1 MRNGS
6 IFGAPSFR
14 PMLGRATPLRGPS
27 LGATERIRGCE
38 VSGHPGWYFLQHTE
52 GASAGGLVATQPF
65 SKAEAEALVGAGNID
80 WVSSCSMAPGDL
92 LMVLCNITPTTKG
105 SFDILTGQ
113 VIGEQPGQISQPH
126 ALCPASAAPAPAPSP
141 QPVQPTPVTPLPTVQ
156 PAPAPVSSEPQIVIV
171 QMPPPVSAPSPCDAG
186 AWLRQRPVGLGQV
199 RLRRGPF

>member
-6 IFGAPSFR
+6 IFGASSFR

-38 VSGHPGWYFLQHTE
+38 VPGHPGWYFLQHTE

-80 WVSSCSMAPGDL
+80 WVANCSMAPGDL
-92 LMVLCNITPTTKG
+92 LMVPCNITSTTKG
-105 SFDILTGQ
+105 SVDILTGQ
-113 VIGEQPGQISQPH
+113 VIGEQPGQIPQPH
-126 ALCPASAAPAPAPSP
+126 ALCPAAAVPPPSP
-141 QPVQPTPVTPLPTVQ
+141 QPPPVQPPPVTPAPAVQ
-156 PAPAPVSSEPQIVIV
+156 PAPVSGEPPIVIV
-171 QMPPPVSAPSPCDAG
+171 RLPQPMPTPSPCDAG
-186 AWLRQRPVGLGQV
+186 AWLRQHPVGLGRV